1 MKKLFLIVACC
12 MAMAA
17 CQNTNQSDN
26 SMQSQIDSLQT
37 IVEGKDAE
45 LNELVEMVTEVQ
57 EGVRR
62 IAEAEGRVTVA
73 DGNIESASSREIIRD
88 NMEFI
93 SEAMRQ
99 NRELVSQLKE
109 KLNASRF
116 KNDKMKSLVEALQS
130 QVEEQTLRIQN
141 LQATIAEK
149 DSTILAQTGTIDTL
163 AQNVAQLKEVNAE
176 QTEKVNQ
183 QDSELHAAWFVYG
196 TKRELKEQG
205 ILNDGE
211 VLRNGNFNKEYFT
224 QIDIR
229 ETQNIKTYSKSARIL
244 TTHPSDSYMLSK
256 DGNDNFDLH
265 ILNPE
270 KFWSVSKFLVM
281 QVK

>member
-1 MKKLFLIVACC
+1 MKKIVIIVAGII
-12 MAMAA
+12 MMVA
-17 CQNTNQSDN
+17 CQNQNE
-26 SMQSQIDSLQT
+26 SQTRLQQQVDSLQT
-37 IVEGKDAE
+37 IVDDKDAE
-45 LNELVEMVTEVQ
+45 LNDIIATMTEVQ
-57 EGVRR
+57 TGIRR

-73 DGNIESASSREIIRD
+73 DGNQESASSRAIIRD